1 MPALVHACGPFDWRP
16 SSIQDAAR
24 SRGGPRL
31 RTTAV
36 ERGWRDARGEGV
48 KDIDIAMTGPMARI
62 VVDGLE
68 QTFTL
73 HRPADAGDP
82 DAFFREIG
90 PRIRGL
96 ATGSHTQVDA
106 AYMDRLPRLEIIANF
121 GVGYDS
127 VDAAEAGRRGIVV
140 TNTPDVLTEEV
151 ADLAIGLTLAAV
163 RQLPQADRYLREGKW
178 LERPFPLTATLRGRK
193 AGILGLGRI
202 GKAIAT
208 RLEAFGLEIAYHG
221 RNPQTD
227 VPYRYYPTLAG
238 MAHDVHILMVVAP
251 GGPGTKHIVNAEVLK
266 ALGPEGVL
274 VNVGRGSVVDE
285 QALIAALKAGTILTA
300 GLDVFE
306 DEPRVP
312 LELVALDHV
321 VLLPH
326 VGSGSHHT
334 RDAMGQL
341 VVDNLVSWFA
351 GKGPLTPVAETPW
364 QSPT

>member
-1 MPALVHACGPFDWRP
+1 
-16 SSIQDAAR
+16 
-24 SRGGPRL
+24 
-31 RTTAV
+31 
-36 ERGWRDARGEGV
+36 V
-48 KDIDIAMTGPMARI
+48 KDVEIAITGPMMRLVI
-62 VVDGLE
+62 DGLE
-68 QTFTL
+68 QHFTV
-73 HRPADAGDP
+73 RAPADAADQE
-82 DAFFREIG
+82 AFFRAFG
-90 PRIRGL
+90 PRIRGV
-96 ATGSHTQVDA
+96 ATGSHTNVDA
-106 AYMDRLPRLEIIANF
+106 AYMDRLPRLEIIANY
-121 GVGYDS
+121 GVGYDA

-178 LERPFPLTATLRGRK
+178 LERPFPLTASLRGRTV
-193 AGILGLGRI
+193 GILGLGRI

-221 RNPQTD
+221 RSPQTD
-227 VPYRYYPTLAG
+227 VPYRYYSTLAG

-251 GGPGTKHIVNAEVLK
+251 GGSETKQIVNAEVLK

-274 VNVGRGSVVDE
+274 INVGRGSVVDE
-285 QALIAALKAGTILTA
+285 RALIAALTTRTILTA

-312 LELVALDHV
+312 QELIALEHV

-326 VGSGSHHT
+326 VGSGSVHT
-334 RDAMGQL
+334 RNAMGQL
-341 VVDNLVSWFA
+341 VVDNLASWFS

-364 QSPT
+364 PRPA